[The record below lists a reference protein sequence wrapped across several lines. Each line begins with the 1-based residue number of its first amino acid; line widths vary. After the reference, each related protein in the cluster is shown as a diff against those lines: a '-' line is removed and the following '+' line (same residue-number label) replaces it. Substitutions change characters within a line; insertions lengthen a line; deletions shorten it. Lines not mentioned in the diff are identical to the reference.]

1 MSVKFA
7 ELETT
12 SQSFRHKFFHD
23 GDSNG
28 DHSLVIGTDFLDAN
42 GIELWDQGDG
52 EVLVTHEDNA
62 GFCMKEETKQGKS
75 CQHFS

>member
-1 MSVKFA
+1 MSVKFT

-12 SQSFRHKFFHD
+12 FPSFRHKFFH

-52 EVLVTHEDNA
+52 EVLVTCEDNA
-62 GFCMKEETKQGKS
+62 GFLLETK
-75 CQHFS
+75 